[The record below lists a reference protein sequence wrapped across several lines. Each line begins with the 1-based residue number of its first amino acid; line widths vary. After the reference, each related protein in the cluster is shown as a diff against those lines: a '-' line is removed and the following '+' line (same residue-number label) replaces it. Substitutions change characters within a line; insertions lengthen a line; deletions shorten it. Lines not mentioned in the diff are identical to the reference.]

1 MQKNLTFFLADDD
14 PDDRE
19 FFTLA
24 LRKIDPT
31 IKCVITKDGCEALDF
46 FKENESFIPD
56 FIFLDFNMPRVNG
69 KECFLE
75 LRKINRITEVTTY
88 IYSTSL
94 NEKENLLEIG
104 ITDYIQKP
112 YTLKELIKMLSELI
126 QKNS

>member
-31 IKCVITKDGCEALDF
+31 IKCVITKVGCEALDF

-75 LRKINRITEVTTY
+75 LRKINRIR
-88 IYSTSL
+88 L
-94 NEKENLLEIG
+94 APAG
-104 ITDYIQKP
+104 
-112 YTLKELIKMLSELI
+112 
-126 QKNS
+126 